1 MQFDFSSYSQFTRII
16 IASIVII
23 VLVGVVCVLL
33 GLISGYPQNM
43 SDAIL
48 VMVGA
53 LFGNL
58 MWEVLKKA
66 MDG

>member
-1 MQFDFSSYSQFTRII
+1 V
-16 IASIVII
+16 A
-23 VLVGVVCVLL
+23 LLL
-33 GLISGYPQNM
+33 GLVSGYPQNM
-43 SDAIL
+43 RDALL
-48 VMVGA
+48 VMIGA

>member
-1 MQFDFSSYSQFTRII
+1 MPIDFSKYSPFWRII
-16 IASIVII
+16 IAGFVII
-23 VLVGVVCVLL
+23 VILGIVALLL
-33 GLISGYPQNM
+33 GLVSGYPQNM
-43 SDAIL
+43 RDALL